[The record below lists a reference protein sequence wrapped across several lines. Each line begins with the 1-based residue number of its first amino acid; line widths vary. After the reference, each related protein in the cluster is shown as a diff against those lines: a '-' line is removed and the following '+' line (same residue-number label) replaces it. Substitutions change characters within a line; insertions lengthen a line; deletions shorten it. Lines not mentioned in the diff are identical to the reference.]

1 MGNKVLVRLYVP
13 MIERKFEVWLPLNK
27 RLCNIV
33 KLLVKTINDLSR
45 GYYKPED
52 MPVLYDKSTAEQY
65 DLNLLLKDTN
75 IRNGTEL
82 ILI

>member
-1 MGNKVLVRLYVP
+1 MNKVLVRVYVP
-13 MIERKFEVWLPLNK
+13 KLEKNFEMWLPLNK

-33 KLLVKTINDLSR
+33 NLLVKTIDDFCK
-45 GYYKPED
+45 GYYKPEGI
-52 MPVLYDKSTAEQY
+52 PILYNKSTAEEY
-65 DLNLLLKDTN
+65 NLNLLLKDTN

>member
-1 MGNKVLVRLYVP
+1 MNKVLVRVYVP
-13 MIERKFEVWLPLNK
+13 KLEKNFEMWLPLNK

-33 KLLVKTINDLSR
+33 NLLVKTIDDFCK
-45 GYYKPED
+45 GYNKPEGI
-52 MPVLYDKSTAEQY
+52 PILYNKSTAEEY
-65 DLNLLLKDTN
+65 NLNLLLKDTN